1 MYIFAGVIA
10 SIGVEFNWGCP
21 MVSFLG
27 VDVIVNSNSGIAVF
41 WKQTPDNTT
50 LNYNDV

>member
-21 MVSFLG
+21 IMSFLG

-41 WKQTPDNTT
+41 WKQTQDIAT
-50 LNYNDV
+50 LNSNDI